1 MKFWLIVFMFTPEG
15 EFMAKD
21 VYETP
26 SKIECSEMAGRVV
39 KTLVNTQLQ
48 SQFYCVSDD
57 HYNGRSIDEGIALD

>member
-15 EFMAKD
+15 EFMARD

-26 SKIECSEMAGRVV
+26 SQVECSEMAGRVA

-48 SQFYCVSDD
+48 SQFFCVSDD
-57 HYNGRSIDEGIALD
+57 HYNGRSIDEGIPLD